1 MRDPYNAFV
10 QTYDPPVRRSEA
22 GQPDGGPLAGLTFAA
37 KDLFDVQG
45 QPTGAGNPDWLA
57 EHPAAPAHAWAVA
70 ALLDAG
76 AALVG
81 KTHTDELSRGIFGE
95 NAHYGTPLNPK
106 APSRVP
112 GGSSSGSA
120 AAVAGGLVDTALG
133 TDTGGSVRVPA
144 CFCGLYGIRPSHD
157 RVSVAGL
164 VAQAPSFD
172 TVGWFARDGATLARV
187 GEVLLQ
193 RPVGDARPRRL
204 LIAEDAFELSDEAV
218 RTALRAPLERVAGV
232 IGASAAHRL
241 FPIDPEAWLR
251 EQVTLQSREAW
262 DTFSPWLDRRNPR
275 LGFDV
280 AGNFFRNL
288 LVTDDLL
295 GAAAA
300 CRAAMRKELAALLA
314 DGAVIALPTS
324 PVLAPARGQGRAA
337 MAVHRMRIIN
347 FTCVAG
353 MLGAPQI
360 NLPLATAEGVPVG
373 LSLIGAPNSDETL
386 LALARELG
394 AP

>member
-1 MRDPYNAFV
+1 MRDPYRAFV
-10 QTYDPPVRRSEA
+10 ATYDPPIRRAEA
-22 GQPDGGPLAGLTFAA
+22 GPLAGLSVAA

-45 QPTGAGNPDWLA
+45 QPTGAGNPDWLE
-57 EHPAAPAHAWAVA
+57 EHPAAEADAWAVG
-70 ALLDAG
+70 ALLGAG

-106 APSRVP
+106 APTRVP

-120 AAVAGGLVDTALG
+120 AAVAGGLVDAALG

-144 CFCGLYGIRPSHD
+144 CFCGLYGIRPSHG
-157 RVSVAGL
+157 RVSIAGG

-193 RPVGDARPRRL
+193 LPAGETLPRRV
-204 LIAEDAFELSDEAV
+204 LIAEDAFALSDAPV
-218 RTALRAPLERVAGV
+218 RHALRAPTERVAALV
-232 IGASAAHRL
+232 GASTPHRL
-241 FPIDPEAWLR
+241 FPIDPEEWLSA
-251 EQVTLQSREAW
+251 QGTLQTREAW

-275 LGFDV
+275 LGFEV
-280 AGNFFRNL
+280 AGNFYRNL
-288 LVTDDLL
+288 LVTDDRL

-300 CRAAMRKELAALLA
+300 IRASMRKEFDTLLA
-314 DGAVIALPTS
+314 DGTVIALPTA
-324 PVLAPARGQGRAA
+324 PVLAPLRGQTRTQMQALRA
-337 MAVHRMRIIN
+337 RIIN

-360 NLPLATAEGVPVG
+360 NLPLAVVDGVPVG
-373 LSLIGAPNSDETL
+373 MSLIGAPNADETL
-386 LALARELG
+386 LALARRLDQ
-394 AP
+394 P